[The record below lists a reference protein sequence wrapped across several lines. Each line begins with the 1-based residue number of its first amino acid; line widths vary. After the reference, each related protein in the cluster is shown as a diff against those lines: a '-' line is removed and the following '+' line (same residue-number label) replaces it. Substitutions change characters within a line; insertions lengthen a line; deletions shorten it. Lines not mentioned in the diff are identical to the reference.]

1 MLTTMILANDHDAM
15 VTFYRSGFG
24 LEAVDTPHSSDGYT
38 VLVGDD
44 IRISIH
50 VVPPDIAA
58 RIPIADPPEPRSK
71 TAMKLLFEV
80 HDVSATCDRL
90 VRLGAQLFE
99 ANDEDA
105 MDVCDVEGNV
115 LRVMLAHD
123 R

>member
-38 VLVGDD
+38 VLAGDD

-58 RIPIADPPEPRSK
+58 QIPIADPPVPRSR
-71 TAMKLLFEV
+71 TAVKLLFEV
-80 HDVSATCDRL
+80 PDVSAACDRL
-90 VRLGAQLFE
+90 AGLGAQLFE
-99 ANDEDA
+99 TDDEDA
-105 MDVCDVEGNV
+105 VDVCDVEGNV
-115 LRVMLAHD
+115 LRIMLADD